1 MSERRKSIDNGASS
15 YRRFLEGDDNGF
27 VSIIDEYMDGLLFYL
42 NSLVGDIH
50 IAEDLTE
57 DTFVKIITKKTRFLG
72 KSTFKTWLYSI
83 GRNTAVDYLK
93 KKSKYN
99 LVALQDCVQV
109 SDDEISLEL
118 SYIREER
125 KIIVHRALKR
135 LKPEYRQIIW
145 LIYFEGFNNKEASVI
160 MRKSIHN
167 IETLVYRARR
177 SLKSEL
183 EKEGFVYEES

>member
-1 MSERRKSIDNGASS
+1 MDNGASS
-15 YRRFLEGDDNGF
+15 YRRFLEGDDDGF

-50 IAEDLTE
+50 ISEDLTE
-57 DTFVKIITKKTRFLG
+57 DTFVKIITKKPRFSG
-72 KSTFKTWLYSI
+72 RSSFKTWLYTI

-93 KKSKYN
+93 KKSKCRSIP
-99 LVALQDCVQV
+99 LQDCVQI
-109 SDDEISLEL
+109 SGDEISLEN

-160 MRKSIHN
+160 MKKSIHN
-167 IETLVYRARR
+167 IETLIYRARR

-183 EKEGFVYEES
+183 EKEGFIYEES